1 LLRLALVT
9 LQLPERVRAYRLHRA
24 RNKAHNAVNQ
34 ALTAY
39 FEGRYNAAE
48 RAAAAALALNEW
60 PAVSSVVAARSA
72 HQLRSFQRR
81 DDYLT
86 QSESLAPDAKLL
98 RLITRAELLLKEQRI
113 IEALDVLRQVKKISS
128 RSVAALLLELK
139 AQTLSKNW
147 DEVLALTDRL
157 EKVNAIDKAYAE
169 QARLSAYIGRVNRKA
184 QDSHGLTAVWQST
197 PADLRTNRT
206 LALTAAKYFIALGG
220 NRQAQ
225 EIINNSLE
233 VQWDSALLEMYSD
246 CASANVMPLIERAE
260 TWLRDHPRDAT
271 LLLTLG
277 KLCTQ
282 QALWG
287 KAQSYLEASLALE
300 PSQAAHVALAQ
311 LLEKIGKQDEAL
323 KHYRDSLVL
332 DRRRWSIEDR
342 EVPVTYGSRRPPIAS
357 CPKRTEQPIR
367 RSRFRKQLQ
376 AARAHPL
383 HCKADRLQRRLR
395 RNRHRRCKRIG
406 IKFFVRQARL
416 LVNERCPA
424 STMTGAPQA

>member
-1 LLRLALVT
+1 VRLLVWIVGIVAVAVGLALAGHYNHGYVVVAYPPYRLELSLNLLLILIFFGFAIFYAVLRLALVT
-9 LQLPERVRAYRLHRA
+9 LQLPEKVRAYRLHRA
-24 RNKAHNAVNQ
+24 RNKARNAVNQ

-60 PAVSSVVAARSA
+60 PALSSVIAARSA
-72 HQLRSFQRR
+72 HQLRGFTRR
-81 DDYLT
+81 DDYLA
-86 QSESLAPDAKLL
+86 QSESLAPDAALL
-98 RLITRAELLLKEQRI
+98 RLITRAELLLKEQRTT
-113 IEALDVLRQVKKISS
+113 EAIDVLRQVKKISPK
-128 RSVAALLLELK
+128 SVAVLLLELK

-157 EKVNAIDKAYAE
+157 ERVNAIDKAYAE
-169 QARLSAYIGRVNRKA
+169 QARLNAYIGRINRKA
-184 QDSHGLTAVWQST
+184 QDTEGLIAAWQST
-197 PADLRTNRT
+197 PAELRKNRT

-225 EIINNSLE
+225 QIINDSLDL
-233 VQWDSALLEMYSD
+233 QWDSALVEMYSD
-246 CASANVMPLIERAE
+246 CAPANVMPLIERAE

-311 LLEKIGKQDEAL
+311 LLEKIGKQDAAL

-332 DRRRWSIEDR
+332 DRRHWSIAER
-342 EVPVTYGSRRPPIAS
+342 EIPAAYGSRRPPVAQR
-357 CPKRTEQPIR
+357 PAEDGATDP
-367 RSRFRKQLQ
+367 
-376 AARAHPL
+376 PL
-383 HCKADRLQRRLR
+383 AL
-395 RNRHRRCKRIG
+395 
-406 IKFFVRQARL
+406 
-416 LVNERCPA
+416 P
-424 STMTGAPQA
+424 